1 MDVPNNAIGFA
12 ARGVA
17 GLQFISDLIDAGVI
31 AGDQRAFP
39 DALFLGS
46 GGEGAV
52 PIDIDD
58 PHWRGFSRP
67 QSPFRAAP
75 VGAGN

>member
-12 ARGVA
+12 ARGLA
-17 GLQFISDLIDAGVI
+17 GLQFISDLIAAWVI
-31 AGDQRAFP
+31 AGN
-39 DALFLGS
+39 
-46 GGEGAV
+46 GAV

-58 PHWRGFSRP
+58 RHWRGFSRP
-67 QSPFRAAP
+67 QSPFCAAA